1 MTFTWLGT
9 LATDLD
15 KVRFHLGDTSS
26 DGYWLPDETIT
37 ALVASE
43 GSVGGAV
50 IAGLKYILTQLSRP
64 DFRADW
70 LQVSNAEARKGYEM
84 LLSEKRREFGA
95 AAISATVTHVYRA
108 DSLATAEP
116 DYSDGA
122 VSVDDE

>member
-70 LQVSNAEARKGYEM
+70 LQVATPSAQVWM
-84 LLSEKRREFGA
+84 LLSRNDWLGVA
-95 AAISATVTHVYRA
+95 ASATVTHSIGR
-108 DSLATAEP
+108 TR
-116 DYSDGA
+116 
-122 VSVDDE
+122 